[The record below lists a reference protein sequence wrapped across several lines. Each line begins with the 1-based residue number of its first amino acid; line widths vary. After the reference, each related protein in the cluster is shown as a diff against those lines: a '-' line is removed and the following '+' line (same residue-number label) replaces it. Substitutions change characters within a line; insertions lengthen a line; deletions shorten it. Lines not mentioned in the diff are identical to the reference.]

1 MGRDMGSS
9 ALAQSWG
16 EQRSLKLFV
25 KSAFPSTRGLSL
37 DTLTHATVFGSGMY
51 SKGTYRLLFDFKTD
65 LLRPHACSAGPRLCT
80 TGSSLRRSSLKTISS
95 HRALRHCDQICDFPR
110 QKKLKAW
117 VLLISLTLETNK
129 IAQISIF
136 YHDNYKLKDILKQ
149 LWWVGGN
156 CDNL

>member
-1 MGRDMGSS
+1 MGSS

-65 LLRPHACSAGPRLCT
+65 LLRPHACSAGPRLCP
-80 TGSSLRRSSLKTISS
+80 TGSSLKTG
-95 HRALRHCDQICDFPR
+95 
-110 QKKLKAW
+110 
-117 VLLISLTLETNK
+117 E
-129 IAQISIF
+129 
-136 YHDNYKLKDILKQ
+136 
-149 LWWVGGN
+149 
-156 CDNL
+156 CDNVQNQKIGECENRKTGECEMFKIR